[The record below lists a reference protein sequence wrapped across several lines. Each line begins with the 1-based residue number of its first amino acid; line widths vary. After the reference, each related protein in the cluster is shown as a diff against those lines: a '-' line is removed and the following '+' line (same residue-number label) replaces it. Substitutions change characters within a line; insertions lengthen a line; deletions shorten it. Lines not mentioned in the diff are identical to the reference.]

1 MKKYVFFAGLG
12 LLAFGAHAQQFF
24 IKGGLG
30 YSAPQAGQSLDGT
43 GTPYNGSATNNAT
56 GGITYNYKSGASFSA
71 GFSGTFGGGYMFN
84 DHVGLE
90 LDVIAGL
97 APHHYTGNINNQLLD
112 SVAYNIS
119 SEQYAKTFWLIA
131 PQIVLQTGGSIW
143 NLYGRGGVVLPLSVH
158 LMQNVSFTNLPGNGA
173 VETQEQTYDNTT
185 SFSLGLTA
193 AIGVQYNL
201 TDNVCLW
208 GELSMLSMSM
218 NLKQGTL
225 TSETYAG
232 QSVPLSGQN
241 TSYSYSRNYNSALA
255 QNSNTN
261 PSYSIPFSNIGIH
274 AGIMYKFDKS
284 SNHTNNHARP
294 SHGRVTEF

>member
-1 MKKYVFFAGLG
+1 MKKYLFIAGFS
-12 LLAFGAHAQQFF
+12 LLALGAHAQQFF
-24 IKGGLG
+24 VKGGLG
-30 YSAPQAGQSLDGT
+30 YSAPQAGQSIDGT

-56 GGITYNYKSGASFSA
+56 GGGITYNYKSGASFSA

-90 LDVIAGL
+90 LDVTAGL
-97 APHHYTGNINNQLLD
+97 APHHYTGNVNNQVID
-112 SVAYNIS
+112 SVTYNIS
-119 SEQYAKTFWLIA
+119 IEQYAKTFWLLA
-131 PQIVLQTGGSIW
+131 PQIVVQTGGTLW
-143 NLYGRGGVVLPLSVH
+143 NLYGRGGVVLPLNVH
-158 LMQNVSFTNLPGNGA
+158 LMQEQSFTNLPGNGA
-173 VETQEQTYDNTT
+173 VETIVNSYDNTT

-208 GELSMLSMSM
+208 GELNMLSMSM

-241 TSYSYSRNYNSALA
+241 TSYPYSKNYNSALA
-255 QNSNTN
+255 QNSTTT

-284 SNHTNNHARP
+284 IHVNSHARP